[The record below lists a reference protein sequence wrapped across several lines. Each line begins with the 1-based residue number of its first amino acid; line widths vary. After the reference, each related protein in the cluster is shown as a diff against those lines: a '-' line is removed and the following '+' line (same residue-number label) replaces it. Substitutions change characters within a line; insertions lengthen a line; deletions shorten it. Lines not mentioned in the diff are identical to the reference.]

1 MRNLLFV
8 FTLVAI
14 LSLVFGGVALAEPG
28 TPAGGCPDSFDLHA
42 MHMMGDGEHMHHHI
56 GNDADQ
62 NGDGYLCMKHVGK
75 DGKNHVHVDNT
86 VPCAPKPERCTV
98 TAHGM

>member
-1 MRNLLFV
+1 MRNLLYV

-28 TPAGGCPDSFDLHA
+28 SPVGGRPDSFELHA
-42 MHMMGDGEHMHHHI
+42 MHAMGTATQCTIIRRQRRRPEWRRLPVQACGR
-56 GNDADQ
+56 
-62 NGDGYLCMKHVGK
+62 

-86 VPCAPKPERCTV
+86 VPCAPKPERCV
-98 TAHGM
+98 VVAH